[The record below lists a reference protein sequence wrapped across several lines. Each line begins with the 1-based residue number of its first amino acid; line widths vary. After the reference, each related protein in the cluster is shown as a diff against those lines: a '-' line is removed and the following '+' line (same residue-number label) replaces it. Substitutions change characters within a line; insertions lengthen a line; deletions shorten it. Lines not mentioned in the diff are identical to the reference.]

1 MLVLRSIAIGVLAAI
16 ALAVLSFGAASL
28 FHLDAVGLYIA
39 PANLV
44 LPLLRGILPSGW
56 AYAVVPSGGP
66 AAGVLLILVSAILP
80 WTLFFGAIYFARLR
94 QDASEQGRKP
104 TTRDNVHQPLLRLV
118 PTFPVTAFIRT

>member
-28 FHLDAVGLYIA
+28 FHLDAVSLYIA

-44 LPLLRGILPSGW
+44 LPLLGGILPSGW

-66 AAGVLLILVSAILP
+66 AAGVLLIVVSSILS
-80 WTLFFGAIYFARLR
+80 WTLFFGAIYFAWA
-94 QDASEQGRKP
+94 ASRRKRARAETHNP
-104 TTRDNVHQPLLRLV
+104 
-118 PTFPVTAFIRT
+118 